1 MRSSW
6 AAALCLVAV
15 AADARP
21 LQIEDQLAQEN
32 YGQVLIDP
40 SDRWAII
47 ERRRPYSSA
56 ASYRYDYMTRRL
68 LSRLMVVDLETRA
81 PARPLFEQDAQAGY
95 WAGSFSPSGR
105 KLTIFRL
112 DAERLRVG
120 VLDIATR
127 TVRWLPVSP
136 DLPDASPAPRW
147 IDDDRLL
154 LVTLEAG
161 ELPDLFDAPTRA
173 QRRAIAA
180 WQVAQSGAGGSVS
193 VLGSGKYADIG
204 MRPRARQLD
213 LIDLRTGIS
222 RQLYRGDIYDFDLSA
237 DGSRLAIVSKAG
249 NAAPE
254 PNLPLDQAFEPRRHR
269 LSIVALPSG
278 RIVTPCPRCDIL
290 PNFLSWSPAASELLF
305 HARADGQAWT
315 SGRLHRWSG
324 AKGKLS
330 SPLPPGLNPK
340 LAIGGGSARTLAAH
354 WLGTTPI
361 ALVERHGRS
370 DWIAATARGLVTL
383 NRATSASPARLLAI
397 DGGSALIGDG
407 TRARWVDADGRASE
421 PFPGEVE
428 ALLRF
433 DPHSFGTRDWM
444 NAVAMLPVVVRTEHE
459 RTLIGATSDHA
470 GTPLVL
476 ESTDRILALGR
487 NMALAYAEDADGVGA
502 IIIADRH
509 RRHVADRINTHLGE
523 VEPPR
528 VIQLSTAAVDGAR
541 LTHRL
546 TLPRA
551 TDRPPQLVVVPY
563 PGALI
568 SGRPIVGVANANM
581 MTHAHLLAGMGYAV
595 LEPSIPV
602 PPAPADPLQHL
613 TAPVLAAVDEAQA
626 RGLVATTRPLLLGHS
641 YGGYAVAGLLAKSD
655 RFAAGVAIAG
665 PYDLAA
671 GYGGFDPRSDP
682 AGLALTMSV
691 GWFET
696 GPGRMGAAP
705 WQAPERYVRNSPAF
719 QIQRLRA
726 PLLLV
731 HGELD
736 YVPAY
741 QAERLFTALHRAG
754 RDVILARYAGEGHML
769 INPHNVRDYWRR
781 VSQFLAEHRDRETF
795 LSPAPNSAPT
805 PRR

>member
-15 AADARP
+15 TADARP
-21 LQIEDQLAQEN
+21 LQIEDQLAQES

-47 ERRRPYSSA
+47 ERCRPYSSA

-68 LSRLMVVDLETRA
+68 LSRLMVIDLEAGA

-112 DAERLRVG
+112 DGERLRVG

-127 TVRWLPVSP
+127 AVRWLPVSP

-173 QRRAIAA
+173 QRRARAG
-180 WQVAQSGAGGSVS
+180 WQAAQSGSAVSVS

-204 MRPRARQLD
+204 MRPRVRQLG
-213 LIDLRTGIS
+213 LIDLRTGTS
-222 RQLYRGDIYDFDLSA
+222 RPLYRGDIYDFDLSA

-249 NAAPE
+249 NVLPE
-254 PNLPLDQAFEPRRHR
+254 PNTPLDQAFEPRRHR
-269 LSIVALPSG
+269 LSIVALPTG
-278 RIVTPCPRCDIL
+278 RVVTPCPRCDIL
-290 PNFLSWSPAASELLF
+290 PNFLSWSPSANELLF
-305 HARADGQAWT
+305 HARADGQGWA

-324 AKGKLS
+324 STGKS
-330 SPLPPGLNPK
+330 SFPLPPGLNPK
-340 LAIGGGSARTLAAH
+340 LGIGGGSARTLAAH
-354 WLGTTPI
+354 WLGPTPI

-370 DWIAATARGLVTL
+370 DWVAATSRGLVTL
-383 NRATSASPARLLAI
+383 NRATPTSPARLLAI
-397 DGGSALIGDG
+397 DGRLALIGEG
-407 TRARWVDADGRASE
+407 TQARWVDADGRTSE
-421 PFPGEVE
+421 PLFGEVE

-433 DPHSFGTRDWM
+433 DPHSFGTRNWM
-444 NAVAMLPVVVRTEHE
+444 NAVPTLPLVVRTEQA
-459 RTLIGATSDHA
+459 RTRIGAASDQA
-470 GTPLVL
+470 GGPLAL
-476 ESTDRILALGR
+476 ESNDRILAIGR
-487 NMALAYAEDADGVGA
+487 NIALAYAEDAHGVGM
-502 IIIADRH
+502 IIVADRH
-509 RRHVADRINTHLGE
+509 RRHVADRINTHLAK

-528 VIQLSTAAVDGAR
+528 IIQLSTTAGDGTR

-551 TDRPPQLVVVPY
+551 TNRPPQLVVVPY

-568 SGRPIVGVANANM
+568 SGGPIIGVANANM

-602 PPAPADPLQHL
+602 PPAPADPLEHL

-626 RGLVATTRPLLLGHS
+626 QGLVATTRPLLLGHS

-655 RFAAGVAIAG
+655 RFAAGVAVAG

-682 AGLALTMSV
+682 VGLALTMSV

-705 WQAPERYVRNSPAF
+705 WQAPERYVRNSPSF
-719 QIQRLRA
+719 QIQALRA

-736 YVPAY
+736 YVPVY

-754 RDVILARYAGEGHML
+754 RDVILARYAGEGHAL
-769 INPHNVRDYWRR
+769 INPNNVRDYWRR
-781 VSQFLAEHRDRETF
+781 VSQFLAEHRDRETASQ
-795 LSPAPNSAPT
+795 LSPQ
-805 PRR
+805 